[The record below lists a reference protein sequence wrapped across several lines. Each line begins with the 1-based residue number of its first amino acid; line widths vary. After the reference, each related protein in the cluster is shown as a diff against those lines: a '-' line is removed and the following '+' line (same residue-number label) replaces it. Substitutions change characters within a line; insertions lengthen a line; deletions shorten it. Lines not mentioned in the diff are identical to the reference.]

1 MRFCCVYRDVIEKE
15 TGHVHSLETQASSSG
30 NRDIG
35 DMGDSWEGQM
45 APSGK
50 VCLAVVSVRLLPD
63 ES

>member
-1 MRFCCVYRDVIEKE
+1 MIEKE
-15 TGHVHSLETQASSSG
+15 TGHVHSLEMQASSPG